1 MDKATEVA
9 ASGKEEVLRVKE
21 ELLNMAQVL
30 EE

>member
-1 MDKATEVA
+1 MEVIV
-9 ASGKEEVLRVKE
+9 SGKEEVLRVKE